1 MLIVWRGVKK
11 KPKSIKTL
19 LRIHYNAVSRKALK
33 TDRPQG
39 IILCYFCSMNSKLM
53 QTQNNKLKMNGG
65 GWMTGWMHTSKSD
78 AVNSYGI
85 FHPKA
90 PNFFLSCTTALKK
103 HRPNNSFFQAGPG
116 PESSQTASVTT
127 PPTPPRER
135 KRLALIPGGG
145 STVIC
150 NDSKQSW
157 LIKYSESKQS
167 KTKKQNSV
175 ISPWVLPAGWR
186 LEMQDRVSNLTT
198 CESLDQLSFLDGIT

>member
-1 MLIVWRGVKK
+1 
-11 KPKSIKTL
+11 
-19 LRIHYNAVSRKALK
+19 
-33 TDRPQG
+33 
-39 IILCYFCSMNSKLM
+39 MNSNLCKRKKNNNN
-53 QTQNNKLKMNGG
+53 NNKQTNKQKMNGG
-65 GWMTGWMHTSKSD
+65 GWMRGWIHTSKSD

-103 HRPNNSFFQAGPG
+103 HRPNNSLFQAGPG

-135 KRLALIPGGG
+135 NRLALIPGGG

-157 LIKYSESKQS
+157 LIKYSESKQQNQ
-167 KTKKQNSV
+167 KTKQRYFTLSPACRMETGNAGSGFELNHMRKFGSTIVSGWDNLKEKYFIFVSRNMTKIYTRRLLQN
-175 ISPWVLPAGWR
+175 II
-186 LEMQDRVSNLTT
+186 LTLLLT
-198 CESLDQLSFLDGIT
+198 

>member
-1 MLIVWRGVKK
+1 MLFLQYEF
-11 KPKSIKTL
+11 KT
-19 LRIHYNAVSRKALK
+19 YANAK
-33 TDRPQG
+33 QQQQQQQQQ
-39 IILCYFCSMNSKLM
+39 
-53 QTQNNKLKMNGG
+53 QTNKQTKNERR
-65 GWMTGWMHTSKSD
+65 GWMRGWMHTSKSD

-103 HRPNNSFFQAGPG
+103 HRPNNNLFQVGPG

-135 KRLALIPGGG
+135 NRLALIPGGG

-167 KTKKQNSV
+167 KTKTQNSV
-175 ISPWVLPAGWR
+175 ISP
-186 LEMQDRVSNLTT
+186 
-198 CESLDQLSFLDGIT
+198 

>member
-1 MLIVWRGVKK
+1 MLIVLRGMKK
-11 KPKSIKTL
+11 TKSIKTL
-19 LRIHYNAVSRKALK
+19 LRIHCNAVSRKALK
-33 TDRPQG
+33 TDQPQG
-39 IILCYFCSMNSKLM
+39 IILCYFCSMNSNLCKRKKKNNN
-53 QTQNNKLKMNGG
+53 NNKQTNEQKMNGG
-65 GWMTGWMHTSKSD
+65 GWMRGWMHTSKSD

-103 HRPNNSFFQAGPG
+103 HRPNNSLFQAGPG

-135 KRLALIPGGG
+135 NRLALIPGGG

-167 KTKKQNSV
+167 KTTKQNSV
-175 ISPWVLPAGWR
+175 ISP
-186 LEMQDRVSNLTT
+186 
-198 CESLDQLSFLDGIT
+198 